1 MEGNSAQITQ
11 LLLAWRKGEPRALDE
26 LMPLVLRELKKI
38 ARNFMR
44 GQREGHTLQTTALV
58 NEAFM
63 RLVDS
68 SRVNWQDRSHFFAI
82 SAQLMRRVLVDCA
95 RERNYQ
101 KRGAG
106 AFHVTFGEASAVS
119 ETGNLD
125 VLAVDEAL
133 SELAKIYERK
143 AQVVEMRF
151 FGGLKEKE
159 IAVALNVSQETV
171 RRDWRLARS
180 WLLRKLSMKGR

>member
-82 SAQLMRRVLVDCA
+82 SAQLMRRVLVDVA
-95 RERNYQ
+95 RRKNSA
-101 KRGAG
+101 KRGGDVIWAH
-106 AFHVTFGEASAVS
+106 ARRLKPTSASPYPKNDRRS
-119 ETGNLD
+119 
-125 VLAVDEAL
+125 
-133 SELAKIYERK
+133 
-143 AQVVEMRF
+143 MR
-151 FGGLKEKE
+151 LP
-159 IAVALNVSQETV
+159 
-171 RRDWRLARS
+171 R
-180 WLLRKLSMKGR
+180 